1 MTSFLYLLT
10 SFKMAEE
17 ATGNGK
23 KTNLPS
29 HEVYLVREGVKE
41 GDKAFWNKVGAA
53 WPHKDGKGFAVVF
66 VGDFVMRESKPKEAD
81 PSPSQ

>member
-1 MTSFLYLLT
+1 
-10 SFKMAEE
+10 MAEA

-23 KTNLPS
+23 KTNLPT

-53 WPHKDGKGFAVVF
+53 WPHKDGKGFNVSLD
-66 VGDFVMRESKPKEAD
+66 GDFVIRERTPKKAD

>member
-1 MTSFLYLLT
+1 
-10 SFKMAEE
+10 MAEA

-23 KTNLPS
+23 NTNLPS

-41 GDKAFWNKVGAA
+41 GDKAFWTKVGAA
-53 WPHKDGKGFAVVF
+53 WPHKDGKGFNVSLD
-66 VGDFVMRESKPKEAD
+66 GDLVIRERTPKKAD